1 MSAGA
6 PELDRAQAFLQALF
20 RLDDKIASQPELARD
35 VAAHVSGNDKLSP
48 SEQADLY
55 REQFFLR
62 HIESL
67 EEDHLGL
74 VHFMGDD
81 LFDAFARAYL
91 RAHPPTTP
99 SLRELGADVA
109 RFAATWDGMP
119 DELRDLSVDMARYEL
134 ALVDVF
140 DAADVA
146 APEGARLAKIPEDV
160 WLTRPLVWTPHLRLL
175 SSAYPVPEL
184 RIAAKKARLA
194 RDHEGDDEGAD
205 ASDQGNSGR
214 PAPPPR
220 EASYHGIFRRDDVVV
235 FERLPAEAFRLLV
248 LMTGGAS
255 LARACAELS
264 ATMSDDEAAKV
275 EAEVGEWFRRW
286 ASWGW
291 ILDVEAR

>member
-1 MSAGA
+1 MTEGA

-20 RLDDKIASQPELARD
+20 RLDDKIVSQPELSRD

-67 EEDHLGL
+67 EEDHVGL
-74 VHFMGDD
+74 VHFMGDE

-91 RAHPPTTP
+91 RAHPPRTP

-119 DELRDLSVDMARYEL
+119 DDLRELAVDMARYEL
-134 ALVDVF
+134 TLVDVF
-140 DAADVA
+140 DAADV
-146 APEGARLAKIPEDV
+146 PSPDGARLAKIPEDV

-175 SSAYPVPEL
+175 ASGYPVPEL
-184 RIAAKKARLA
+184 RIAAKRALSA
-194 RDHEGDDEGAD
+194 RDHEGDHEDKN
-205 ASDQGNSGR
+205 ASNQAVSAR
-214 PAPPPR
+214 PAVPPR
-220 EASYHGIFRRDDVVV
+220 EASYHGVFRRDDVVV

-255 LARACAELS
+255 LAGACAELS
-264 ATMSDDEAAKV
+264 ATMSDDEATEV